1 MNRQAVFHQ
10 SNRSFVLPIER
21 NVLAFRLLTARDDI
35 RECRLYYW
43 KRSDPYPSTRREV
56 VLERRY
62 QDAEHDDF
70 RVSVTFPET
79 AHYIKY
85 YFQFTDI
92 KGKTCYFSEY
102 GFTAVP
108 PEKGFFEFLY
118 ANDHDVAKNPDW
130 CKGIV
135 YYEIFPERFA
145 TGNQNKTCHK
155 YEPWESV
162 PTRENYLG
170 GDLAGIVAK
179 LGYLKS
185 LNVDCLY
192 LTPIFLGDF
201 NHKYATTDYY
211 RIDPSFG
218 TNEEFAFLV
227 KKAHEHGIRVVLDGV
242 FNHVGIHFP
251 PFEDLLRNGEA
262 SSYKDWFY
270 VTSFPLAMEP
280 LNYECVG
287 DYPYMPKLRTS
298 NPAVRDMVLDI
309 MTYWIRETGLD
320 GWRLDVA
327 DEVDFS
333 TWQFIRTR
341 LKEAY
346 PEALLLGETWG
357 DAAKLVGSGDQL
369 DSAMN
374 YLFRDAMVDYFA
386 RERISEAELDH
397 RIQHMLMKY
406 PDHVNSGMYNC
417 LGSHDTARFL
427 TEAGG
432 DVEKMMQAVACQMTF
447 PGSPAIYYGDEV
459 GMAGE
464 NDPGCRG
471 GMVWDTKKQNQSLL
485 DWHKKLTALRMQSP
499 ALQKGGYRTFVCDTG
514 KRLFGFVRCF
524 KNESVYVLFNRGSV
538 PQTIPMPRGDAI
550 DLITGKPLD
559 FAEES
564 GTGQCTVPSYS
575 VKIIQL
581 TGGEK
586 PCVP

>member
-10 SNRSFVLPIER
+10 SARQFVLPLKR
-21 NVLAFRLLTARDDI
+21 NVLSIRLLAAREDI

-43 KRSDPYPSTRREV
+43 KRSGSYPGTRKEA

-62 QDAEHDDF
+62 RDAEREDF
-70 RVSVTFPET
+70 QVSITFPE
-79 AHYIKY
+79 AVHYIKY
-85 YFQFTDI
+85 FFQLTDL
-92 KGKTCYFSEY
+92 KGNICYFCEH
-102 GFTAVP
+102 GFSSSL
-108 PEKGFFEFLY
+108 PERGFFEFLY
-118 ANDHDVAKNPDW
+118 ANDNDVANIPDW

-145 TGNQNKTCHK
+145 IGNPDKALHK
-155 YEPWESV
+155 YEPWGSAPNRESF
-162 PTRENYLG
+162 LG
-170 GDLAGIVAK
+170 GDLKGIRGK
-179 LGYLKS
+179 LGYLES

-192 LTPIFLGDF
+192 LTPVFLGDF

-211 RIDPSFG
+211 RIDPDFG
-218 TNEEFAFLV
+218 TNEEFASLV
-227 KKAHEHGIRVVLDGV
+227 KEAHDRGIRVILDGV

-251 PFEDLLRNGEA
+251 PFEDLLQNGEA
-262 SSYKDWFY
+262 SPYKDWFY
-270 VTSFPLAMEP
+270 AKSFPLVMEP

-298 NPAVRDMVLDI
+298 NPAVRDMVLDV
-309 MTYWIRETGLD
+309 MMYWLREADID

-333 TWQFIRTR
+333 TWQYIRTR

-346 PEALLLGETWG
+346 PDVLLLGETWG
-357 DAAKLVGSGDQL
+357 DAGKLVGSGDQL

-374 YLFRDAMVDYFA
+374 YLFRDAMVDFFA
-386 RERISEAELDH
+386 RECISETELDH

-406 PDHVNSGMYNC
+406 PDHVNDCMYNC

-427 TEAGG
+427 TEAEG
-432 DVEKMMQAVACQMTF
+432 DVKKLMQAVAFQMIF
-447 PGSPAIYYGDEV
+447 PGSPAIYYGDEI

-471 GMVWDTKKQNQSLL
+471 GMIWDAKKQNRLLL
-485 DWHKKLTALRMQSP
+485 DWHKKLTALRRRSP
-499 ALQKGGYRTFVCDTG
+499 ILKFGSYRTCLCDSEND
-514 KRLFGFVRCF
+514 LFGFVRSI

-538 PQTIPMPRGDAI
+538 PQLVSLPRGDAF
-550 DLITGKPLD
+550 DLITGEQLD
-559 FAEES
+559 FAEDP
-564 GTGQCTVPSYS
+564 GTRHYSVPDHS

-581 TGGEK
+581 TGGEE

>member
-1 MNRQAVFHQ
+1 
-10 SNRSFVLPIER
+10 VLT
-21 NVLAFRLLTARDDI
+21 LRLLAARDDI

-43 KRSDPYPSTRREV
+43 KRSEPYRDARREA

-70 RVSVTFPET
+70 RASVTFPET
-79 AHYIKY
+79 THYIKY
-85 YFQFTDI
+85 YFQLTDT
-92 KGKTCYFSEY
+92 KGETCYFGEY

-108 PEKGFFEFLY
+108 PERGYFEFLY
-118 ANDHDVAKNPDW
+118 TNDHDVAKNPDW

-135 YYEIFPERFA
+135 YYEIFPERFFL
-145 TGNQNKTCHK
+145 GNPEKTYHK
-155 YEPWESV
+155 YEPWEST

-170 GDLAGIVAK
+170 GDLAGIRAK
-179 LGYLKS
+179 LDYIKS

-192 LTPIFLGDF
+192 LTPVFLGDF
-201 NHKYATTDYY
+201 NHKYAATDYY
-211 RIDPSFG
+211 RIDPGFG
-218 TNEEFAFLV
+218 TNEEFLLLV
-227 KKAHEHGIRVVLDGV
+227 KEAHRRGIRVVLDGV

-251 PFEDLLRNGEA
+251 LFEDLLRNGEA
-262 SSYKDWFY
+262 SPYKDWFY
-270 VTSFPLAMEP
+270 VKSFPLTMEP
-280 LNYECVG
+280 LTYECVG

-298 NPAVRDMVLDI
+298 NPAVREMVLDV
-309 MTYWIRETGLD
+309 MTYWIREAEID

-341 LKEAY
+341 LKETY

-357 DAAKLVGSGDQL
+357 DAAKLVSTGDQL

-386 RERISEAELDH
+386 RESIHETELDH
-397 RIQHMLMKY
+397 RIQHMLIKY

-432 DVEKMMQAVACQMTF
+432 DVEKMMQAVAFQMTF
-447 PGSPAIYYGDEV
+447 IGSPAIYYGDEV

-471 GMVWDTKKQNQSLL
+471 GMLWDIKKQNQLLL
-485 DWHKKLTALRMQSP
+485 DWHKKLTALRRQSR
-499 ALQKGGYRTFVCDTG
+499 AMQKGSYRTSVCDSG
-514 KRLFGFVRCF
+514 KGLFGFVRSF
-524 KNESVYVLFNRGSV
+524 KNESVYVFFNRGSA
-538 PQTIPMPRGDAI
+538 PQTVSMPRGDAI

-559 FAEES
+559 FAEGS
-564 GTGQCTVPSYS
+564 GTWQCTVPSHS

-581 TGGEK
+581 TGGEE

>member
-1 MNRQAVFHQ
+1 MNRQAIFHQ
-10 SNRSFVLPIER
+10 SSRTFLLPLAR
-21 NVLAFRLLTARDDI
+21 NVLSFRLLTARDDI

-43 KRSDPYPSTRREV
+43 KRSEPYPDTRKDV
-56 VLERRY
+56 VLERSY

-85 YFQFTDI
+85 FFQLTDT
-92 KGKTCYFSEY
+92 KGETCYVNEY
-102 GFTAVP
+102 GFSAAP
-108 PEKGFFEFLY
+108 PECGFFEYLY
-118 ANDHDVAKNPDW
+118 ANDHDVAKIPGW
-130 CKGIV
+130 CNGIV

-145 TGNQNKTCHK
+145 IGVKEKTFHK

-170 GDLAGIVAK
+170 GDIAGILAK
-179 LGYLKS
+179 LDYLES
-185 LNVDCLY
+185 LHADCIY
-192 LTPIFLGDF
+192 LTPVFLGDF

-211 RIDPSFG
+211 RIDPGFG
-218 TNEEFAFLV
+218 LNEEFAALV
-227 KKAHEHGIRVVLDGV
+227 AEAHRRGIRVVLDGV

-262 SSYKDWFY
+262 SPYKDWFY
-270 VTSFPLAMEP
+270 AKSYPLTMEP

-298 NPAVRDMVLDI
+298 HPDVREMILDV
-309 MTYWIRETGLD
+309 MTYWIREAGID

-333 TWQFIRTR
+333 TLQMIRTR

-357 DAAKLVGSGDQL
+357 DAGKLVGSGDQL

-386 RERISEAELDH
+386 RERISETELDH

-406 PDHVNSGMYNC
+406 PDHINHAMYNC
-417 LGSHDTARFL
+417 LGSHDTARFF

-432 DVEKMMQAVACQMTF
+432 DVEKMMQAAAFQMTF
-447 PGSPAIYYGDEV
+447 LGCPAIYYGDEV

-471 GMVWDTKKQNQSLL
+471 AMVWDARKQNQFLL
-485 DWHKKLTALRMQSP
+485 DWHKKLTALRRQSP
-499 ALQKGGYRTFVCDTG
+499 ALQKGSYRTFVCDSG
-514 KRLFGFVRCF
+514 KHLFGFARCF
-524 KNESVYVLFNRGSV
+524 NRESVYVLFNRGNV
-538 PQTIPMPRGDAI
+538 PQTESLPRGEAI
-550 DLITGKPLD
+550 DLITGEQLD
-559 FAEES
+559 FAEGS
-564 GTGQCTVPSYS
+564 GTLQITVPSHS

-581 TGGEK
+581 TGGEE

>member
-10 SNRSFVLPIER
+10 SARSFVLPLAR
-21 NVLAFRLLTARDDI
+21 NVLSFRLLADRDDL
-35 RECRLYYW
+35 RECRLCYW
-43 KRSDPYPSTRREV
+43 KRSEPYPETRKEV

-62 QDAEHDDF
+62 QDATHDDF
-70 RVSVTFPET
+70 RISVTFPET

-85 YFQFTDI
+85 FFQLTDT
-92 KGKTCYFSEY
+92 KGETCYFNEH
-102 GFTAVP
+102 GFTAEP
-108 PEKGFFEFLY
+108 PERGFFEFLY
-118 ANDHDVAKNPDW
+118 ANDHDVAKVPDW
-130 CKGIV
+130 CKSII

-145 TGNQNKTCHK
+145 IGNPNKAFHK
-155 YEPWESV
+155 YEPWESA

-170 GDLAGIVAK
+170 GDLAGILAK
-179 LGYLKS
+179 LDYLQY
-185 LNVDCLY
+185 LHVDCIY
-192 LTPIFLGDF
+192 LTPVFLGDF

-211 RIDPSFG
+211 RIDPGFG
-218 TNEEFAFLV
+218 TNEDFAELV
-227 KKAHEHGIRVVLDGV
+227 AQAHKHGIRIVLDGV

-251 PFEDLLRNGEA
+251 PFEDLVRNGEA
-262 SSYKDWFY
+262 SPYKDWFY
-270 VTSFPLAMEP
+270 VKSFPLSMEP

-298 NPAVRDMVLDI
+298 HPEVREMVLDV
-309 MTYWIRETGLD
+309 MTYWIREADID

-333 TWQFIRTR
+333 TLQMIRTR

-357 DAAKLVGSGDQL
+357 DAGKLVGAGDQL

-386 RERISEAELDH
+386 KDRIDETELDH
-397 RIQHMLMKY
+397 RVQHMLMKY
-406 PDHVNSGMYNC
+406 PDHVNYCLYNC

-427 TEAGG
+427 TESGG
-432 DVEKMMQAVACQMTF
+432 DVEKMRQAITFQMTF

-464 NDPGCRG
+464 NDPGCRDA
-471 GMVWDTKKQNQSLL
+471 MVWDTNKQNHLLL
-485 DWHKKLTALRMQSP
+485 DWHIKLTALRKQSP
-499 ALQKGGYRTFVCDTG
+499 ALQKGSYRTFICDSG
-514 KRLFGFVRCF
+514 KRLFSFVRSF
-524 KNESVYVLFNRGSV
+524 KRESVYVFFNRGCV
-538 PQTIPMPRGDAI
+538 LQTVSLPRGDAI
-550 DLITGKPLD
+550 DLITGEHLD
-559 FAEES
+559 FADET
-564 GTGQCTVPSYS
+564 GTRQFTVPSHS

-581 TGGEK
+581 TGGEE